1 MKNVNN
7 RELGRQGERI
17 AAQYLHD
24 ECGYEIIASNYYASH
39 KEIDIIALDGE
50 YIVFVEVKCR
60 TKTGDARSHRPAR
73 AVGYRKRSNI
83 VEAANRFMSENYDKD
98 FVSGRFIRVDVV
110 EVTVPPIDERFDDK
124 SGKLELSACSINH
137 IRNAFYSDCTVR

>member
-17 AAQYLHD
+17 ACEYL
-24 ECGYEIIASNYYASH
+24 EGLGYEILDMNFYASH

-60 TKTGDARSHRPAR
+60 TLGASRHRGAVAVTGD
-73 AVGYRKRSNI
+73 KRQNI
-83 VEAANRFMSENYDKD
+83 VEAANRFIYENASDSRISSK
-98 FVSGRFIRVDVV
+98 SARVDVI
-110 EVTVPPIDERFDDK
+110 EVTVPPVDSRFGDGELK
-124 SGKLELSACSINH
+124 LSACEINH
-137 IRNAFYSDCTVR
+137 VRNAFYSDGRKI

>member
-17 AAQYLHD
+17 AREYLA
-24 ECGYEIIASNYYASH
+24 EKCGFRILESNYYASH

-60 TKTGDARSHRPAR
+60 TKREHKREHRPAR
-73 AVGYRKRSNI
+73 AVNKEKRSNI
-83 VEAANRFMSENYDKD
+83 VEAANRFIAENIGNEY
-98 FVSGRFIRVDVV
+98 VAGRASRVDVV
-110 EVTVPPIDERFDDK
+110 EVTVPPVDGRFGS
-124 SGKLELSACSINH
+124 SGELKLSACEINH
-137 IRNAFYSDCTVR
+137 IRNAFYSDGRKA